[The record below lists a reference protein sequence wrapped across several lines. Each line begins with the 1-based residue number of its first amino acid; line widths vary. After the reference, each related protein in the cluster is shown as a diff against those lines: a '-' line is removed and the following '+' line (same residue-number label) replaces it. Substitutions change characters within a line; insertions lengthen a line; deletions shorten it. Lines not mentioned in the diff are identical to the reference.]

1 MNPTSLNRTVRAVGS
16 LGLAACMALGA
27 MLAHGAERGPA
38 RKPAAATSAV
48 ETEAR
53 VIVKYKADST
63 MMRALAAQ
71 ATHAGPQH
79 AQALSARLG
88 MALRDGR
95 ELGPRSQ
102 LVFASGMSSSAL
114 AATLSAQADVE
125 YAVVDG
131 RQRALAAP
139 NDPLYPG
146 GQAATTPTAGQ
157 WYLRAPDATIVAAI
171 NAVSAWDVTTGHS
184 SIVVAVLDTGI
195 RPEHPDLQGKILP
208 GYDFIHDIPTA
219 NDGDARDA
227 DPSDPGDGVSQADI
241 DNKVPGCKTS
251 DIGPSSWHG
260 TQTAGL
266 IGAATNNGVGMASVG
281 RDIRVLPLRVLGKC
295 GGYDSDIMDAMRWA
309 AGIAVAGVPANPNP
323 AKVVNMSLGSTGAC
337 SASYQDVVN
346 QLTAAGVLVVAA
358 AGNDGLAVG
367 TPANCSGVLAVAG
380 LRHTGTKV
388 GYSDLGPEV
397 GIAAPAGNCVTTT
410 GTCLFPLLTT
420 ANSGTAGPLASIYTD
435 GNNPSIGTSFSS
447 PLVAGTAALM
457 LSANRSLTPTQ
468 LIAALKSSA
477 RAFPT
482 SGAVAG
488 TTACKA
494 PSSTAQTAECYC
506 TTSTCGAGMLDA
518 SAAVA
523 AVAKLTANVY
533 APVSPTVG
541 SGITL
546 DGTGSVATAA
556 QPIVS
561 YQWAIVSGAGTAA
574 FTSATNVPTAT
585 LVASAAGSVTV
596 SLTVTNSANV
606 SDTTTATLAVTDAS
620 VAPPAAGGGGG
631 GGGGAFDPLWLA
643 GVLLA
648 ALVLSWSRRSP
659 SRLRCARIR
668 QSPSR
673 ARRSSGR

>member
-1 MNPTSLNRTVRAVGS
+1 MNRTSLNRTVRAVGS
-16 LGLAACMALGA
+16 LGIAASLALAAV
-27 MLAHGAERGPA
+27 LAHGAERGPT
-38 RKPAAATSAV
+38 RKPAAAAAA

-53 VIVKYKADST
+53 VIVKYKTDST
-63 MMRALAAQ
+63 LMRALAAR
-71 ATHAGPQH
+71 ATAVGPQH

-102 LVFASGMSSSAL
+102 LVLASGVSSASL
-114 AATLSAQADVE
+114 AATLAAQSDVE

-139 NDPLYPG
+139 NDPLYPA
-146 GQAATTPTAGQ
+146 GQLGTPVVGQ
-157 WYLRAPDATIVAAI
+157 WYLRTPDATIVSAI

-184 SIVVAVLDTGI
+184 SVVVAVLDTGI
-195 RPEHPDLQGKILP
+195 RPEHPDLQGKLFP
-208 GYDFIHDIPTA
+208 GYDFIHDTPTA
-219 NDGDARDA
+219 NDGDGRDA
-227 DPSDPGDGVSQADI
+227 DPSDPGDGVTQTDI
-241 DNKVPGCKTS
+241 DNQVPGCTTS
-251 DIGPSSWHG
+251 DIAASSWHG

-281 RDIRVLPLRVLGKC
+281 RDVRVLPLRVLGKC
-295 GGYDSDIMDAMRWA
+295 GGYDSDIQDAMRWA
-309 AGIAVAGVPANPNP
+309 AGIAVAGVPTNPNP
-323 AKVVNMSLGSTGAC
+323 AKVINLSLGSSASC
-337 SASYQDVVN
+337 SASYQDLVN

-358 AGNDGLAVG
+358 AGNEGLAVG

-380 LRHTGTKV
+380 VRHAGTKV

-397 GIAAPAGNCVTTT
+397 GIAAPAGNCVNLT
-410 GTCLFPLLTT
+410 GTCLYPLLTT
-420 ANSGTAGPLASIYTD
+420 ANSGAAGPVSSIYTD
-435 GNNPSIGTSFSS
+435 GNNHISIGTSFSA

-457 LSANRSLTPTQ
+457 LSANRSLTPAQ

-477 RAFPT
+477 RPFPT
-482 SGAVAG
+482 SGAPVG
-488 TTACKA
+488 VTACKA
-494 PSSTAQTAECYC
+494 PSSTAQTDECYC
-506 TTSTCGAGMLDA
+506 TASTCGAGMLDA

-533 APVSPTVG
+533 APVTSTV
-541 SGITL
+541 STSVSV

-561 YQWAIVSGAGTAA
+561 YQWAIVGGTGTAA

-585 LVASAAGSVTV
+585 LVASVAGSVTV
-596 SLTVTNSANV
+596 SLTVTNSANA
-606 SDTTTATLAVTDAS
+606 SDTTTTTLAVTDPS
-620 VAPPAAGGGGG
+620 VTPPAASSDS

-648 ALVLSWSRRSP
+648 ALVLSWSRRS
-659 SRLRCARIR
+659 ARMRPAHIR
-668 QSPSR
+668 QNLSR
-673 ARRSSGR
+673 ARRPSGR